1 MKNRVRGS
9 RTVIIQYFMYIYIY
23 IFIYIFRICIG
34 NQRVYEEKT
43 DKRSFDAKS
52 MFSNIYIFIYKV

>member
-1 MKNRVRGS
+1 M
-9 RTVIIQYFMYIYIY
+9 IIQYFMYIYIY